1 MHTSFIEFGVSTIS
15 AKVGL
20 RVGSFCHHLC
30 SNSTS
35 IGCVSAAIVSLRS
48 CMQRYRICQIRIRNR
63 NSTTLS
69 EEYFTFPP
77 STEKIQMSYNSTFAF
92 YLEPFPFSKLKW
104 YDNSKMCYY
113 SFSTNHSNLCV
124 KLRYLLNTGNCCLKR
139 CHDFIWKLKQKRPT
153 QQLAKPHSCSTITP
167 MKQNDGER
175 KLGW

>member
-30 SNSTS
+30 SNSAS
-35 IGCVSAAIVSLRS
+35 IGCISAAIVSLRS

-104 YDNSKMCYY
+104 YDNNKMCYC
-113 SFSTNHSNLCV
+113 SFFRQTTVTCV
-124 KLRYLLNTGNCCLKR
+124 LNCDTFWTPVTAAWRGVMTSYGSWNK
-139 CHDFIWKLKQKRPT
+139 KG
-153 QQLAKPHSCSTITP
+153 QL
-167 MKQNDGER
+167 NN
-175 KLGW
+175 